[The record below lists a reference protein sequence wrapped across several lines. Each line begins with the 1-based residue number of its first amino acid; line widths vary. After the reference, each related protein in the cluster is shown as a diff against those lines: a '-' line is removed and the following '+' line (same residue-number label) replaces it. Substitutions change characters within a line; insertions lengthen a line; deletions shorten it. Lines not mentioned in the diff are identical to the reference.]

1 MLVAAIEG
9 LFDLHLNVHR
19 TEMRILHMASTIAL
33 KGKVT
38 VYDAVPVA
46 LAETRGTV
54 CVRADE
60 STQYKRLKAKAYP
73 VRLLHSQESDLAG
86 SNSRKARAAEMKHL
100 LDQSRSDDA

>member
-1 MLVAAIEG
+1 MPVAAIEG

-19 TEMRILHMASTIAL
+19 TEMRILQMAWTIAL
-33 KGKVT
+33 KGEVT

-46 LAETRGTV
+46 LAEIRGTV

-60 STQYKRLKAKAYP
+60 STQYKTTESKAYP

-86 SNSRKARAAEMKHL
+86 
-100 LDQSRSDDA
+100 